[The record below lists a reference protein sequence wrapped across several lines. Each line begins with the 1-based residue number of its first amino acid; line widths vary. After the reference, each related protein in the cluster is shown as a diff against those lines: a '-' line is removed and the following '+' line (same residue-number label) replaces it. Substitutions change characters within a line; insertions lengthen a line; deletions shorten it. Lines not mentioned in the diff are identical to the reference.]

1 MATLAQLEASFRAAG
16 EPVHV
21 LAFNTGMRALFS
33 QRGARMLGLFPSAE
47 DANLLWTHAALNEA
61 ESFRRFAAAGE
72 WNVGGERC
80 WVAPE
85 IQYNVA
91 DRRDFWNTL
100 RVPPQMDPGRYRL
113 TVAGD
118 NVQFEGELT
127 LTAHNLAAGDK
138 RLRVQRVIR
147 PASSPVPVPDGVQFA
162 GLAHAASL
170 TQLDNAPI
178 ASEIWNLVQL
188 PAGGTLLIPTS
199 GALRVSR
206 YFGDPAADALRAVD
220 GCLRISVTGARQ
232 YKVGYQA
239 LSVAGRMGYW
249 RALPDGRASLLVRSF
264 WNDPANLYAEEPPD
278 QPGGTGHSI
287 HVYNDGGEFG
297 GAERFGEM
305 ECTGH
310 TIGGQTGVSSSTD
323 LFHLWA
329 YVGPAEVLRPLAHAY
344 LGVEP

>member
-1 MATLAQLEASFRAAG
+1 MATLAQLEASLKAAG

-21 LAFNTGMRALFS
+21 LAFDNGMRALFT

-47 DANLLWTHAALNEA
+47 DANLLWTHPALNDA

-72 WNVGGERC
+72 WNLGGERC
-80 WVAPE
+80 WIAPE

-100 RVPPQMDPGRYRL
+100 HVPPQMDPGHYHL
-113 TVAGD
+113 TATGD
-118 NVQFEGELT
+118 TVRFESELT
-127 LTAHNLAAGDK
+127 LTAHNLATGDK
-138 RLRVQRVIR
+138 RLRVERAVR
-147 PASSPVPVPDGVQFA
+147 PASSPVPVPEGVLFA

-170 TQLDNAPI
+170 TELDSAPI
-178 ASEIWNLVQL
+178 ASEIWDLVQI
-188 PAGGTLLIPTS
+188 PAGGTLFIPTS
-199 GALRVSR
+199 GALQVSR
-206 YFGDPAADALRAVD
+206 YFGEPAADAISAVD
-220 GCLRISVTGARQ
+220 GCLRIGLTGARQ

-249 RALPDGRASLLVRSF
+249 RILPDGRASLLVRSF

-278 QPGGTGHSI
+278 LPGRTGHSI

-297 GAERFGEM
+297 GAERFAEM

-310 TIGGQTGVSSSTD
+310 TIGRQTGVNSSTD
-323 LFHLWA
+323 IFHLWV
-329 YVGPAEVLRPLAHAY
+329 YVGPVESLRPLAHAY